1 MKIVL
6 VAQEAAG
13 VRALRLVLG
22 SPHHLHAVLS
32 DPDGATSIGRSVA
45 GVARENGIPLLPA
58 ATVKNPDFADELARA
73 EVDVLLNVHS
83 LHVIPH
89 DVLAAPRF
97 GCFNL
102 HPGPLPEYAGMN
114 VPSWAIYRG
123 ERTHAVTLHWMSPAI
138 DAGSTAYS
146 TTFPISPRDTGLTVS
161 ATCARLGVAL
171 VARLLDDLSTN
182 PAAIRATPQDLANR
196 RYYGRSVPNDGW
208 IGWTDPARRVVDFV
222 RACDYGPFESPW
234 GGARLCTPAGSV
246 LTTGRAKATAERT
259 AGTAPG
265 TVGRCDADE
274 LWVAAS
280 DVWLV
285 LRDLRTAPG
294 AAPVAPCD
302 VLSRGDVLGRAGG
315 RAAHAP
321 GLVSEV
327 VS

>member
-13 VRALRLVLG
+13 VRALRLVLD
-22 SPHHLHAVLS
+22 SPHRLHAVLS
-32 DPDGATSIGRSVA
+32 DPDRAADIGHSLA
-45 GVARENGIPLLPA
+45 AVARDHGVPVLPA
-58 ATVKNPDFADELARA
+58 VTVKDPGFADELARA
-73 EVDVLLNVHS
+73 QVDVLLNVHS
-83 LHVIPH
+83 LHLIAH

-123 ERTHAVTLHWMSPAI
+123 ERTHGVTLHWMSPAI
-138 DAGSTAYS
+138 DAGAIAYS

-161 ATCARLGVAL
+161 ASCARLGVAL
-171 VARLLDDLSTN
+171 VARLLDELSTN
-182 PAAIRATPQDLANR
+182 PDAIPAVAQDHGNR

-208 IGWTDPARRVVDFV
+208 IRWTAPARQVADFV
-222 RACDYGPFESPW
+222 RACDYGPFTSPW
-234 GGARLCTPAGSV
+234 GKPRLYTPTGSV
-246 LTTGRAKATAERT
+246 LTTGRASATAEQT

-265 TVGRCDADE
+265 TVGHCDRHE

-285 LRDLRTAPG
+285 LRDLRTAPDG
-294 AAPVAPCD
+294 APVAACD
-302 VLSRGDVLGRAGG
+302 VLSPGSVLSRPALMPG
-315 RAAHAP
+315 AP
-321 GLVSEV
+321 VS
-327 VS
+327 